1 MNLRRRVAGETD
13 ILVRMALNH
22 LAAEEPLRD
31 LPADPLVFGLISFVV
46 LITLIVGLLMFGKG
60 RPHS

>member
-1 MNLRRRVAGETD
+1 MAASGPQWLTD
-13 ILVRMALNH
+13 ILVRMAMTY

-46 LITLIVGLLMFGKG
+46 LVALIVALMMFGKG